1 MAKTTY
7 RKKIINGNE
16 YYFYRLRHKNLSKPK
31 DMYALTVKELDAKIK
46 VVVNEL
52 DNGITNNKEYFGT
65 FLHEWLYNTHLVN
78 KKPSTKERYDSIY
91 RIYIENSSIY
101 TIKLKDLSPSDIQS
115 YYKELV
121 SSGKSIAAITN
132 LHKLIAPSIRYAYD
146 NNKIIKDFS
155 RAIVLPKD
163 TEEKK
168 LSKVTEVKPFNI
180 EEQKLFVETIAGH
193 ELEMLFITALNTGLR
208 QGELFALT
216 WNDIDLDDNH
226 IKVTKSFKGVKNI
239 DTGRYENI
247 IQTPKTGKSIRNV
260 PMSPQLANRLKQHR
274 LSQKALKLKMGN
286 LYEDNTLVF
295 CTNHGKYYDSSNVLK
310 RFKKVVT
317 EIGLQDRKF
326 HDLRHTYATRLFEL
340 REEAKTVQ
348 EILGHSNISIT
359 LNTYTHV
366 LDGMKKQAAQKL
378 GELYISMGLK

>member
-7 RKKIINGNE
+7 LKRTINGVD
-16 YYFYRLRHKNLSKPK
+16 YFYKRLRHKNLKGYK
-31 DMYALTVKELDAKIK
+31 DIYAPTVKELDAKIK
-46 VVVNEL
+46 AVVNEL
-52 DNGITNNKEYFGT
+52 DHGITNNKEYFGS

-91 RIYIENSSIY
+91 RIYIEDSSIY
-101 TIKLKDLSPSDIQS
+101 SIKLKDLSPSDIQS
-115 YYKELV
+115 YYKELA

-132 LHKLIAPSIRYAYD
+132 LHKLIAPCIRYAYD
-146 NNKIIKDFS
+146 NNRIIKDFS

-168 LSKVTEVKPFNI
+168 LNKVSEVKPFSI
-180 EEQKLFVETIAGH
+180 EEQKLFIGAIAGH

-216 WNDIDLDDNH
+216 WKDIDFDNNC
-226 IKVTKSFKGVKNI
+226 IKVNKSFKGVKNI
-239 DTGRYENI
+239 DTGKYENI
-247 IQTPKTGKSIRNV
+247 TQTPKTDKSIRNV
-260 PMSPQLANRLKQHR
+260 PMSVQLANKLKQYR

-295 CTNHGKYYDSSNVLK
+295 CNRYGKYYNSSNVLK
-310 RFKKVVT
+310 RFKKIVI

-340 REEAKTVQ
+340 GEEAKTVQ

-359 LNTYTHV
+359 LDTYTHV
-366 LDGMKKQAAQKL
+366 SDSMKKRAVQKL
-378 GELYISMGLK
+378 GELYASMGLK